1 MFEEI
6 YNIFKVELDGEEFDS
21 DDDALIAA
29 NIALNEIYADR
40 DWKFLLKTSTLPA
53 GTLSLAGITDL
64 GKVID
69 VWAEGSEEPLQK
81 ATFQTRFDSSKDY
94 WIDVPNNAI
103 VLINEEYE
111 STNLVIDYKF
121 KPAALTDTNT
131 PITVDHL
138 NALVAYRMGLQYF
151 RKDQDT
157 TIYNLLTD
165 KEDNTMNLLIAHNES
180 I

>member
-1 MFEEI
+1 MFDDI

-29 NIALNEIYADR
+29 NLALNEIFAER
-40 DWKFLLKTSTLPA
+40 DWKFLLKTQTLPA

-69 VWAEGSEEPLQK
+69 VWAEGSEEPLKK
-81 ATFQTRFDSSKDY
+81 ATFQQRFDSTFDY
-94 WIDVPNNAI
+94 WIDVPNNTL
-103 VLINEEYE
+103 VLINDEYNN
-111 STNLVIDYKF
+111 TNLVVDYKY
-121 KPAALTDTNT
+121 KPDALTDSNT

-157 TIYNLLTD
+157 TIYNLLVD
-165 KEDNTMNLLIAHNES
+165 KEDSTMNLLIAYNES